1 MKKQRQS
8 GKPHASVNFKANA
21 RRIPAAIKALK
32 SHRLPVAA
40 VCALNV
46 TCFCNSF
53 ALFRC
58 SNSSSS
64 TSSSS
69 PQLGFPIAKHNKKA
83 NEILSISVQS
93 SSWPWMPRCPWA
105 APWVLMHFACN
116 QIVLYFCFS
125 SLLCCNSTTSF
136 RCFAYRLCKG
146 NPNWMHFLLQ
156 IGAENWT
163 RLDSELPPSI
173 RFWCE
178 AH

>member
-64 TSSSS
+64 SSS

-125 SLLCCNSTTSF
+125 SLLDYLLSLLCISSVQRKSKLNAFSTANWRWKLNSTRFRVASF
-136 RCFAYRLCKG
+136 
-146 NPNWMHFLLQ
+146 NPVLVWSSLN
-156 IGAENWT
+156 I
-163 RLDSELPPSI
+163 
-173 RFWCE
+173 
-178 AH
+178 